1 MIVQPPVWIVPSASL
16 ALWAAPAVGG
26 TLDLAALRPLDFGA
40 IVVLGSG
47 SKQIDP
53 DGSISSSGVSTV
65 AGQREGPAEFT
76 LTYRPDQQTRAATVM
91 LSISTAGPLA
101 SNGSVGT
108 LASLAT
114 DFPGL
119 GPLRP
124 GESRV
129 VNLPPCP
136 PPQCETVFRI
146 GGRLTLS
153 GGAQQANFTFPLQVT
168 ARLLAER

>member
-1 MIVQPPVWIVPSASL
+1 MFAKVPVCILAASGL
-16 ALWAAPAVGG
+16 ALWAAPAAGG

-47 SKQIDP
+47 TKQIDP
-53 DGSISSSGVSTV
+53 DGSITSSGLSTV
-65 AGQREGPAEFT
+65 SGQREGPAEFS
-76 LTYRPDQQTRAATVM
+76 LTYRPDGQARTATVM
-91 LSISTAGPLA
+91 ITVATAGTLT
-101 SNGSVGT
+101 SNGSVGS

-119 GPLRP
+119 GSIHP
-124 GESRV
+124 GETRV

-136 PPQCETVFRI
+136 PPQCDTVFRI

-153 GGAQQANFTFPLQVT
+153 GGMRAATFSFPLQVT